1 MGNNIN
7 YICFWST
14 SSFII
19 NRKSVYIAVYWGS
32 LPTPKEPEEK
42 IEPEEPK
49 FEDVDQETLDK
60 EFADEEVNLAFLND
74 EKSLNTSDEDPNN
87 KKENTQM
94 QKEEIGLYKNVGVTK
109 IKGKLGFP
117 KAQHNKEQIKKAL
130 KSQGVDIKFLDEE

>member
-1 MGNNIN
+1 MYIISIQSANSAELNKFTRRDNN
-7 YICFWST
+7 
-14 SSFII
+14 
-19 NRKSVYIAVYWGS
+19 S
-32 LPTPKEPEEK
+32 LNNKLRLPS
-42 IEPEEPK
+42 
-49 FEDVDQETLDK
+49 L
-60 EFADEEVNLAFLND
+60 LN
-74 EKSLNTSDEDPNN
+74 KSLNTSDEDPNN